1 MDKNYAPTP
10 KTREIEMPLIKK
22 AFEIIASKVPFSTV
36 PGNHDYDAQWTDSR
50 FPPKLTGPLAPD
62 TAGVL
67 HVGWTRQLPG
77 GLRCRHAVFQGQA
90 LICRVV

>member
-22 AFEIIASKVPFSTV
+22 AFEIIASKVAFSTV

-67 HVGWTRQLPG
+67 HVG
-77 GLRCRHAVFQGQA
+77 GLDNFRAVFGA
-90 LICRVV
+90 DTPFFKDKPWYVRVV